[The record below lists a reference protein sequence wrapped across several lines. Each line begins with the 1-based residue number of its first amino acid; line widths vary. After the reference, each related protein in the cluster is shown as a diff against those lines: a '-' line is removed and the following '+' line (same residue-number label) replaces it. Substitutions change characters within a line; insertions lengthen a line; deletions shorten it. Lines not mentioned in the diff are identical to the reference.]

1 MNLKLPRN
9 DHLNKFE
16 NAMYDMIKNTELLS
30 VRNAFQSKL
39 KEIVMKVKSSGKIM
53 VFADKTANVYEMLK
67 EEYAKLINDNVAKM
81 YQKRQQPLK
90 RKSAKK

>member
-1 MNLKLPRN
+1 
-9 DHLNKFE
+9 
-16 NAMYDMIKNTELLS
+16 MYDMIKNTELLS